1 MATKVIVGLAVLAA
15 LVEGLAPG
23 IVPNALLPLA
33 LVILGLAYAYMAIDA
48 EDATAYLVVAV
59 AAAAAASADVL
70 GNVQVIGG
78 YLDAI
83 LDQLVV
89 ALLSGVVTVVVVR
102 TINRL
107 KD

>member
-33 LVILGLAYAYMAIDA
+33 LVILGLAYAYLAIDA
-48 EDATAYLVVAV
+48 EDATASLVVAV
-59 AAAAAASADVL
+59 AAAAAAGADVL
-70 GNVQVIGG
+70 NHIQVIGG

-89 ALLSGVVTVVVVR
+89 ALLSGVVTVVVMR